1 MPSVFLISVISCAVF
16 GNSWNFLLQFFYQF
30 LSLAVFSFIFLK
42 FLKNDEIPYGEKI
55 WLFPSVCA
63 LSALSWAFS
72 PLRNLLSWELI
83 NFLSGAAVFFSSA
96 FLKKEIEERKKIIF
110 FIFSLIILVGFWQ
123 FFYSEETYSTL
134 KNSNTLAFYS
144 ILAGGLALKLG
155 NYYLALAF
163 GILILVSKSVG
174 AIIAVFCA
182 ALLYAFDRKAFF
194 EIKANKFLFFAVFIM
209 IFVSIL
215 SIDPSSIRDR
225 LNWWKSALLM
235 IKESPLYGWGTG
247 SFAYVSGAFAGKESL
262 KSVYAHN
269 HYLEF
274 AAENGIITAL
284 LWFYFLIFIV
294 KKSFGFLRYA
304 LFAALI
310 HSFFDFGMSSPYGF
324 WLFCFCAGL
333 SSEFSLHKTKESFF
347 AGVFAVLFF
356 LFLSFFYGGIYNYKK
371 EMLLTKAS
379 EDPSYFKKVI
389 EGKEKYP
396 FDYDYLSFV
405 AKNILKQ
412 AEEKKDFGLLAESA
426 KAYEQKLIVNP
437 WNPADYSV
445 LERIYSFMKEE
456 SIKEELKK
464 RSKKYLKTNEED
476 KI

>member
-1 MPSVFLISVISCAVF
+1 MPAVFLISVLSCAVF

-30 LSLAVFSFIFLK
+30 LALSVFSFVFLK
-42 FLKNDEIPYGEKI
+42 LLKKNEIPSAEKI
-55 WLFPSVCA
+55 WLFPFVCA
-63 LSALSWAFS
+63 LSAVSWSFS
-72 PLRNLLSWELI
+72 PLKNLLSWELI
-83 NFLSGAAVFFSSA
+83 NFLSGAAVFFSSF

-110 FIFSLIILVGFWQ
+110 FIFSLIILAGFWQ
-123 FFYSEETYSTL
+123 FFYSDETYSTL

-144 ILAGGLALKLG
+144 ILAGGLSLKLG

-194 EIKANKFLFFAVFIM
+194 EIKTNKFLFLAVFIM
-209 IFVSIL
+209 IFVSLL

-247 SFAYVSGAFAGKESL
+247 AFAYVSGAFAGKESL

-284 LWFYFLIFIV
+284 IWFYFLIFTV
-294 KKSFGFLRYA
+294 KKSYGFLRYA

-333 SSEFSLHKTKESFF
+333 SSEFSSLKTKESFF
-347 AGVFAVLFF
+347 AGASAVLFF
-356 LFLSFFYGGIYNYKK
+356 LSVSFFYGGIYNYKK
-371 EMLLTKAS
+371 ERLLTKAS

-389 EGKEKYP
+389 EEKEKNPY
-396 FDYDYLSFV
+396 DYDYLSFA
-405 AKNILKQ
+405 AKTFLKQ
-412 AEEKKDFGLLAESA
+412 AEEKKDFSLLAESA
-426 KAYEQKLIVNP
+426 KTYEQKLIINP
-437 WNPADYSV
+437 WNPSDYLV

-456 SIKEELKK
+456 DIKEELNK
-464 RSKKYLKTNEED
+464 RAKKYLKANEKD